1 MPQTK
6 VVRALIA
13 DDYPFFRLGLRVFL
27 EEQGDVSVV
36 GEAATAHEL
45 VERVRSLQ
53 PEVILIDLDLPDA
66 GGIAILEEL
75 RQLSPASRF
84 VILSRWDDEVHLAA
98 ALKEGVEGF
107 VLKNADPQV
116 IILAIRSV
124 SRGERWLQR
133 EMTGKLL
140 QEYSRMASG
149 KREAEGVL
157 SPREMEVL
165 KLLALGHRN
174 SEIAY
179 QLFISER
186 TVKAHVS
193 NLLRKLQL
201 SDRMQAAHYA
211 IRNGLIRV

>member
-1 MPQTK
+1 
-6 VVRALIA
+6 
-13 DDYPFFRLGLRVFL
+13 
-27 EEQGDVSVV
+27 
-36 GEAATAHEL
+36 
-45 VERVRSLQ
+45 
-53 PEVILIDLDLPDA
+53 
-66 GGIAILEEL
+66 
-75 RQLSPASRF
+75 
-84 VILSRWDDEVHLAA
+84 
-98 ALKEGVEGF
+98 
-107 VLKNADPQV
+107 
-116 IILAIRSV
+116 
-124 SRGERWLQR
+124 
-133 EMTGKLL
+133 MTGKLL